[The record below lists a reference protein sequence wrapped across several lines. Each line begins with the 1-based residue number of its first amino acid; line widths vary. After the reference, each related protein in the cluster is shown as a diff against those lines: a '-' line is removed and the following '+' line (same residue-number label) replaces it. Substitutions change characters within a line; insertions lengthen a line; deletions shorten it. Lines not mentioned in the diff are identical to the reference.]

1 MPEKTC
7 LYEKLLPNGLR
18 VVPDRFATF
27 LADVGWA
34 HYVFYDRIKHQK
46 VDELYHVGD
55 SHTTTF
61 GGYEASAEILHT
73 LGIDTDNFQPAW
85 SIKPVTSFD
94 LFEPGETC
102 PELSERAISN
112 APALE
117 ITTNGLTNRGCVTR
131 IVNPYGAP
139 CRVLIFGD
147 SFASL
152 HLCYGIS
159 LHVSEVVFT
168 HAAGFDYEMIERYQP
183 DYIIGEIAE
192 RFLIESPTEGVSLAS
207 IVQGKLADDML
218 SAAEMNQ
225 FADTY
230 EHFENLY
237 GPAMNLVLTQIQAK
251 LVR

>member
-1 MPEKTC
+1 M
-7 LYEKLLPNGLR
+7 
-18 VVPDRFATF
+18 
-27 LADVGWA
+27 
-34 HYVFYDRIKHQK
+34 
-46 VDELYHVGD
+46 
-55 SHTTTF
+55 
-61 GGYEASAEILHT
+61 
-73 LGIDTDNFQPAW
+73 
-85 SIKPVTSFD
+85 
-94 LFEPGETC
+94 
-102 PELSERAISN
+102 
-112 APALE
+112 
-117 ITTNGLTNRGCVTR
+117 
-131 IVNPYGAP
+131 
-139 CRVLIFGD
+139 
-147 SFASL
+147 
-152 HLCYGIS
+152 
-159 LHVSEVVFT
+159 FT